1 MPLTDWSDRIVIAEL
16 SDEPALSEDL
26 EALCQR
32 LDELDAAPPHAAARR
47 AAEDQGAPDVILN
60 MQGVTYLNSSNI
72 AQLLRLRKKLI
83 LLKTR
88 LRVCCVNDSVW
99 SLMLSTGLD
108 AVFTFN
114 DDVPT
119 ALASLQFAS

>member
-1 MPLTDWSDRIVIAEL
+1 MPLTDWSERIIIVEL
-16 SDEPALSEDL
+16 FDEPALSEDL
-26 EALCQR
+26 EGICQR
-32 LDELDAAPPHAAARR
+32 LDALDAAPVARR
-47 AAEDQGAPDVILN
+47 AAVDGEAPDVILN

-119 ALASLQFAS
+119 ALASLQLTL